1 MKKIIASIALGFLIY
16 RLLLMLKVMFLNEF
30 LDNLGFV
37 QIIPSLVLSFFVGLL
52 VAFMANS
59 NKNYGWLYGIVV
71 IIIDQFVKMLT
82 PYFVGYSLY
91 ESFITWKDT
100 FLIVI
105 LILILAALGGKCG
118 DIIRNI
124 MKTSRT
130 TKIIQ

>member
-16 RLLLMLKVMFLNEF
+16 RLLLMLQVMFLNEF